1 MRSTWMESPSAVE
14 RARCNT
20 AAYLAASAS
29 VMKRRFTQD
38 MDRKIAFVAA
48 TVGAAFLTASCGGVG
63 TSAYGSSTPPGRSPG
78 AATPSAGASGPS
90 TIATRTTPLGQIL
103 VDGNGRAL
111 YLFEADKGTSSSCYD
126 ACAGVWP
133 PLTTSGTPVAGAGV
147 TQSLLTTTTRNDGS
161 AEVVYNG
168 HPLYYF
174 ISDKQAGD
182 TTGQGLSSF
191 GADWYVLSAAG
202 TKVDAS

>member
-1 MRSTWMESPSAVE
+1 
-14 RARCNT
+14 
-20 AAYLAASAS
+20 
-29 VMKRRFTQD
+29 
-38 MDRKIAFVAA
+38 MDRKITFIAA
-48 TVGAAFLTASCGGVG
+48 SVGAAFLTAACGNYG
-63 TSAYGSSTPPGRSPG
+63 TSAYGSTSTGGSPG

-90 TIATRTTPLGQIL
+90 TVGMRGTALGRIL
-103 VDGNGRAL
+103 VDGSGRTL
-111 YLFEADKGTSSSCYD
+111 YLFEADKGTTSSCYD

-133 PLTTSGTPVAGAGV
+133 PLTTTGSPMAGNGV
-147 TQSLLTTTTRNDGS
+147 NQSLLSTTTRKDGS
-161 AEVVYNG
+161 TEVVYNG

-202 TKVDAS
+202 TKVDQS